1 MIYLKIFIIIYLI
14 LAICWA
20 IFAVYKT
27 RQFGHLGKLLSNQA
41 QSFFLNLIIF
51 PYAFYYAIKH
61 KQI

>member
-1 MIYLKIFIIIYLI
+1 MIYIVALIIYSI
-14 LAICWA
+14 LALCWA

-27 RQFGHLGKLLSNQA
+27 RQFGTLGKLFSNQL

-61 KQI
+61 KKL